1 VVKLFKGVIVPT
13 VTLFDDDRKI
23 DFKANEIQMNRLIES
38 GVNGLFYMGTTG
50 EFMHMNTDERK
61 QIIKWAVEAAGKRV
75 PILVGTGSTN
85 IYETVELTNYA
96 KEVGADAAVV
106 ITPYYL
112 RLTQEEL
119 YHYYRKIFK
128 HTDIHI
134 LIYNYPDL
142 SGNNIS
148 PQTVSHLA
156 MEYENLVGIKET
168 IESVSHIRKMILE
181 VKSIRPDFSVLCGY
195 DDHTINT
202 LIMGGDGVIGALANI
217 RPDVFVSLYKAFIA
231 GDWES
236 IREYNSKILKLM
248 KLYDFNPVSMVAL
261 KKALEIL
268 NITRNPKVRLPH
280 ASLTEVEVRDI
291 QSILEDI

>member
-1 VVKLFKGVIVPT
+1 MGVIVPT
-13 VTLFDDDRKI
+13 LTLFDDDGKI
-23 DFKANEIQMNRLIES
+23 DFNANEVQMNRLIDG
-38 GVNGLFYMGTTG
+38 GVDGLFYMGTTG
-50 EFMHMNTDERK
+50 EFMHMNTEERK
-61 QIIKWAVEAAGKRV
+61 QLIKWAVDTADRRV
-75 PILVGTGSTN
+75 KILVGTGSTN

-96 KEVGADAAVV
+96 QKCGSDAAVV

-128 HTDIHI
+128 HTEIPI
-134 LIYNYPDL
+134 LIYNYPEL
-142 SGNNIS
+142 TGNNIS

-168 IESVSHIRKMILE
+168 IESVSHIRKMILQ
-181 VKSIRPDFSVLCGY
+181 VKTVRPEFSVMCGY

-217 RPDVFVSLYKAFIA
+217 RPDVFVSLYKAFIL
-231 GDWES
+231 GNWES
-236 IREYNSKILKLM
+236 IREYNAKILKLM
-248 KLYDFNPVSMVAL
+248 RLYDFNPVSMVAL
-261 KKALEIL
+261 KKALEL
-268 NITRNPKVRLPH
+268 MNVSRNPKVRLPH
-280 ASLTEVEVRDI
+280 ASLTEVETRDI